1 MATDHSRALSR
12 SVRRGT
18 VATVA
23 MPAGAPPTGVFTESE
38 GPADGQAISLGAA
51 QPKAPERAE
60 VTASD
65 VFDQFFGSGADAPTA
80 ELDELASL
88 VAQEQ
93 GATAEVRSAPPAP
106 APAPA
111 QVAHAPAASAATPG
125 YQSRAAR
132 FRPGAVAAGP
142 VATGAPGSEPQ
153 PEISPAQPG
162 RQTQQPSRAERFRPS
177 APAETPASS
186 QGVNGHGTAA
196 DAKSADSAT
205 SAEKAPSSA
214 ARSSSERP
222 WRQFVDTSRS
232 REAVTMKQNMAAAKV
247 LTPLVAAVSFAPGSD
262 SPGAKKSK
270 ALSDML
276 VGVHHVARETAEAI
290 SEQIGKD
297 VPSWMVTQL
306 MQGLS
311 VAIATH
317 WQRGEGADMAG
328 LAENMRQIFGK
339 ESGELA
345 ELVRGASEDAYV
357 EVDHPDI
364 ARFRISV
371 SSANAAWSIYDWV
384 THPKLQ
390 IAEEGDSPSRFFSY
404 GQPLHELV
412 TKILTR
418 VVNECR
424 GLVAQVESADLRTA
438 HMQSAIARM
447 SNLVG
452 SEYVTQ
458 TRRVMDW
465 IRDPSISEEAY
476 KERYASAERELDGKL
491 LPQIF
496 EYARVNFLR
505 IEQGAFRAIEELYE
519 KSKAPEASGAGG
531 PSRPAAV

>member
-38 GPADGQAISLGAA
+38 GPADGQAMSLGNA
-51 QPKAPERAE
+51 QPNAPERVE

-65 VFDQFFGSGADAPTA
+65 VFDQFFGSGASAPAA

-93 GATAEVRSAPPAP
+93 VSTPEARDASPVTTSAP
-106 APAPA
+106 AP
-111 QVAHAPAASAATPG
+111 VTRAPAASSATAG

-132 FRPGAVAAGP
+132 FRPGAVTSGAAVP
-142 VATGAPGSEPQ
+142 GAPGSEPQ

-162 RQTQQPSRAERFRPS
+162 QHAQRPSRAERFRPS
-177 APAETPASS
+177 APAETPAPS
-186 QGVNGHGTAA
+186 QEAGGHGAA
-196 DAKSADSAT
+196 GDAKSADTA
-205 SAEKAPSSA
+205 AKAPASPA
-214 ARSSSERP
+214 KPSSERP
-222 WRQFVDTSRS
+222 WRQFVDTSRT
-232 REAVTMKQNMAAAKV
+232 REAVTMKQSMAAAKV

-290 SEQIGKD
+290 SDQIGKD

-328 LAENMRQIFGK
+328 LAENMRQIFSK
-339 ESGELA
+339 ESGDLA

-465 IRDPSISEEAY
+465 IRDPSISEDAY
-476 KERYASAERELDGKL
+476 KDRYASAERELDDKL
-491 LPQIF
+491 LPQII